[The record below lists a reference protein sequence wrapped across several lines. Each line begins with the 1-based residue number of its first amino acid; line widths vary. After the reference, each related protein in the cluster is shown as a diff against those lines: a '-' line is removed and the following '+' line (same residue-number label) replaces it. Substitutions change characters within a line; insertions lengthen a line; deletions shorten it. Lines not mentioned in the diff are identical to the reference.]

1 MKHTIIK
8 IFLLFTFFAA
18 IFACKKTFIIN
29 TPYQVLDSSK
39 AYLKIVHAS
48 PFFRQVTGAQDS
60 FNIYMGNIRLN
71 NTPFLTYNGIFPNA
85 VNPTSSN
92 ITNTYMA
99 VAAGLQ
105 QFHFSL
111 PGVVNQDS
119 IQLFSF
125 SKILNPGSFYTL
137 LITDSILSKRDSSK
151 IFIQDIFSTPLQG
164 NISLRFIH
172 AVLNDTIGKTVDI
185 FSYARNATILTK
197 ITPDSTTAFQTLGYN
212 TGVIDTFYVT
222 RSLATGQ
229 PSNTPLA
236 NRTILAKLPFAT
248 NTTGAAPQ
256 RVFTLYYKGDG
267 TTIVGKKP
275 RTLASYIN
283 Q

>member
-1 MKHTIIK
+1 MKNK
-8 IFLLFTFFAA
+8 LLKLFFITVFFTA
-18 IFACKKTFIIN
+18 IFACKKSFIIN
-29 TPYQVLDSSK
+29 TPYQILDSSM

-48 PFFRQVTGAQDS
+48 PFFRQATGAQDT
-60 FNIYMGNIRLN
+60 FNIFMGNIRLN

-92 ITNTYMA
+92 ITNTYM
-99 VAAGLQ
+99 VVPAGLQ
-105 QFHFSL
+105 QFHFSI
-111 PGVVNQDS
+111 PGVINQDS
-119 IQLFSF
+119 VQLFSF
-125 SKILNPGSFYTL
+125 SKNLNPGCFYTM
-137 LITDSILSKRDSSK
+137 LITDSVLSKRDSSK
-151 IFIQDIFSTPLQG
+151 IFIQDIFTTPLQG

-172 AVLNDTIGKTVDI
+172 AVLNDTVGKTVDV

-197 ITPDSTTAFQTLGYN
+197 ITPDSATAFQTLGYN

-248 NTTGAAPQ
+248 NLTGASPQ
-256 RVFTLYYKGDG
+256 RVFTLYYKGDAN
-267 TTIVGKKP
+267 TTTGKKP
-275 RTLASYIN
+275 RTLSSYIN

>member
-1 MKHTIIK
+1 MKYIIIK
-8 IFLLFTFFAA
+8 IFVIVTFFAA

-29 TPYQVLDSSK
+29 TPYQVLDSSM

-48 PFFRQVTGAQDS
+48 PFFRRATGAQDT
-60 FNIYMGNIRLN
+60 FNVFVGNIRLN

-85 VNPTSSN
+85 VNPTSSS

-99 VAAGLQ
+99 VPAGLQ
-105 QFHFSL
+105 QFHFSI
-111 PGVVNQDS
+111 PGVLNQDS
-119 IQLFSF
+119 VQLFSF
-125 SKILNPGSFYTL
+125 SKKLNPGSFYTL
-137 LITDSILSKRDSSK
+137 LITDSMLSKRDSSK

-172 AVLNDTIGKTVDI
+172 AVLNDTAGKTVDV

-197 ITPDSTTAFQTLGYN
+197 ITPDSATAFQTLGYN

-256 RVFTLYYKGDG
+256 RVFTLYYKGDAN
-267 TTIVGKKP
+267 TATGKKP
-275 RTLASYIN
+275 RTIASYIN